1 MGFAMCV
8 VNLGIVP
15 AITSV
20 IREKRNERIQHR
32 LQICY
37 MF

>member
-20 IREKRNERIQHR
+20 TREKLNE
-32 LQICY
+32 
-37 MF
+37 FVVV

>member
-15 AITSV
+15 VITSV
-20 IREKRNERIQHR
+20 TREKLNE
-32 LQICY
+32 
-37 MF
+37 FVVV

>member
-15 AITSV
+15 VTTSV
-20 IREKRNERIQHR
+20 TREKLNEQG
-32 LQICY
+32 CDVGVNS
-37 MF
+37 

>member
-8 VNLGIVP
+8 ANLGIVP

-20 IREKRNERIQHR
+20 TREKLNEYF
-32 LQICY
+32 ICKDS
-37 MF
+37 